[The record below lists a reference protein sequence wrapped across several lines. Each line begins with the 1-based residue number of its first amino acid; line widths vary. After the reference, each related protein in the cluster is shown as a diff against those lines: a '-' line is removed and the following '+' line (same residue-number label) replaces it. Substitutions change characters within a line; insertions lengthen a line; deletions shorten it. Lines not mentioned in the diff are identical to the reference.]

1 MHGKV
6 GRIALAELFESRGEA
21 GRDFERYAWEPFREG
36 VSICRIY
43 GNSKEGPSAALLKYE
58 PGASLPPHRH
68 VGYEHLIVLQGTQID
83 ESGET
88 HAGTLVVNPPGTT
101 HRVRNEG
108 PCVVLA
114 IWERPVEFI

>member
-1 MHGKV
+1 MQDKV
-6 GRIALAELFESRGEA
+6 GRIALVELFQSHA
-21 GRDFERYAWEPFREG
+21 GSGGNFDDFPWQPFRRG
-36 VSICRIY
+36 VHIYRIY
-43 GNSKEGPSAALLKYE
+43 GSATEGPSAALLKYE

-68 VGYEHLIVLQGTQID
+68 VGYEHLIVLQGSQID

-101 HRVRNEG
+101 HRVRNDG

-114 IWERPVEFI
+114 IWERPVEFL